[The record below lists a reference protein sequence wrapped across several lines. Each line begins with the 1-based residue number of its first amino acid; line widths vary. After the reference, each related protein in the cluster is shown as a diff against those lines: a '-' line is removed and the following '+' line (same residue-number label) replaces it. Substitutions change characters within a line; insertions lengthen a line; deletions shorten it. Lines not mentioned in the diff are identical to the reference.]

1 MYTNQIYTICKIPMN
16 GEDQVC
22 VCAAST
28 NLLCAE
34 SSTEMRLIMLKKAV
48 IMAGG
53 LGTRLKP
60 FTDAIPKPLLPIGEK
75 AILEVQIEKLAQCGF
90 DEVILATNYKS
101 NYIENFIGDG
111 SRYDIKVTISK
122 EAKRLGTAGPL
133 KLLEQQ
139 LSEAPFLVMNG
150 DILTLLDMKK
160 MYDTACKKDSLF
172 VAGVKEIIMPYDFGN
187 ISFDGE
193 FITKIEEKPNIVT
206 YALAGVY
213 ILKPEIFRYIP
224 EDIYYGID
232 TLLQFMLEHKLP
244 IAKYDIEE
252 YWIDIGRMDD
262 YEKAQEDYKH
272 IGRGSERDD

>member
-1 MYTNQIYTICKIPMN
+1 
-16 GEDQVC
+16 
-22 VCAAST
+22 
-28 NLLCAE
+28 
-34 SSTEMRLIMLKKAV
+34 MRKRAV

-75 AILEVQIEKLAQCGF
+75 AILEVQIERLAQCGF

-101 NYIENFIGDG
+101 DYIENFIGDG

-122 EAKRLGTAGPL
+122 ELKRLGTAGPL
-133 KLLEQQ
+133 KQLESR

-160 MYDTACKKDSLF
+160 MYDIACNKTSLF
-172 VAGVKEIIMPYDFGN
+172 VAGVKQIIMPYDFGN
-187 ISFDGE
+187 ISFEGE
-193 FITKIEEKPNIVT
+193 FITKIEEKPNIIT

-213 ILKPEIFRYIP
+213 IMKPEIFQYIP
-224 EDIYYGID
+224 KDEYYGID
-232 TLLQFMLEHKLP
+232 MLLQYMLENKLP

-262 YEKAQEDYKH
+262 YEKAQEDYKK
-272 IGRGSERDD
+272 IGKSDKCG

>member
-1 MYTNQIYTICKIPMN
+1 
-16 GEDQVC
+16 
-22 VCAAST
+22 
-28 NLLCAE
+28 
-34 SSTEMRLIMLKKAV
+34 MRRKAV

-75 AILEVQIEKLAQCGF
+75 AILEVKIEKLAQCGF

-101 NYIENFIGDG
+101 DYIENFIGDG

-122 EAKRLGTAGPL
+122 ETKRLGTAGPL
-133 KLLEQQ
+133 KLLEEQ

-160 MYDTACKKDSLF
+160 MYDIACEKESLF
-172 VAGVKEIIMPYDFGN
+172 VAGVKQIIMPYDFGN
-187 ISFDGE
+187 ISFKGE
-193 FITKIEEKPNIVT
+193 LITKIEEKPNIIT

-213 ILKPEIFRYIP
+213 VLKPEIFQYIP
-224 EDIYYGID
+224 KDTYYGID
-232 TLLQFMLEHKLP
+232 SLLQYMMKNKLP

-262 YEKAQEDYKH
+262 YEKAQEDYRKIEKGDEG
-272 IGRGSERDD
+272 IG